1 MHKVLV
7 TGASQGI
14 GAEIAK
20 EFAKKGA
27 SLILTARSQHKLN
40 EVSKQCREL
49 GSPEVQTLA
58 LDLSEP
64 ASWIE
69 IVRAASELGIDIL
82 VNNAGYGVWGEFA
95 ETNLTELQKNMRLNM
110 DALVTLTHQLL
121 PTLRKQ
127 EKSYILNV
135 SSTTAYQAIP
145 TFAVYAA
152 SKSFVLMWSRAL
164 HHELKKFGVTVTALV
179 PGSTTTGFID
189 RAGMQHMT
197 EAAKKVSMTPQDVAK
212 IGINALYKGKIE
224 VIPGLLNKIS
234 AQATYFIPK
243 KWIEKTAGNIY
254 LKK

>member
-14 GAEIAK
+14 GEEIAK
-20 EFAKKGA
+20 EFAKKGS
-27 SLILTARSQHKLN
+27 SLILVARTQNKLN
-40 EVSKQCREL
+40 EVASQCRKL

-64 ASWIE
+64 SSWIE
-69 IVRAASELGIDIL
+69 IVRAATQMGIDIL
-82 VNNAGYGVWGEFA
+82 VNNAGYGVWGEFS
-95 ETNLTELQKNMRLNM
+95 ETNLVELQKNMRLNM
-110 DALVTLTHQLL
+110 DSLVTLTHQLL
-121 PTLRKQ
+121 PILKSHK
-127 EKSYILNV
+127 KSYILNV

-152 SKSFVLMWSRAL
+152 TKSFVLMWSRAI
-164 HHELKKFGVTVTALV
+164 HHELKKSGVVVTALV

-197 EAAKKVSMTPQDVAK
+197 EAAKKVSMTASDVAK
-212 IGINALYKGKIE
+212 IGIHALFKEKIE
-224 VIPGLLNKIS
+224 VIPGFLNKIS
-234 AQATYFIPK
+234 AQATNFIPK